1 MKLARRLR
9 MIVCSIAL
17 FSIFSGHAPI
27 AVDAQDPVLN
37 EKVYL
42 PIISKAAT
50 TVCRFGIV
58 AIPGNPGYEINFADL
73 RVGGFIDGNAQSGRT
88 FPQGVDYVHVIPV
101 GGATFDDTARAAAAA
116 ALAAANPKGY
126 WQIGNKPDAAFQD
139 PTGKY
144 TDNLTAEEYAH
155 RYYVIAT
162 AIKQADPNAEIGF
175 GAIMQPTPIRLRYME
190 RARMALVL
198 EAGGNYPVADGL
210 IDFWSINVYILNE
223 IPGQWGIGV
232 PKGFENDHA
241 DAIEIKNFSDTY
253 SIDKFTL
260 WVRTMRNW
268 MRDRS
273 QKDKALWIS
282 EYGSLFPPIDPPGG
296 PDYANVS
303 DEDTAN
309 YMLQTFDYLNSATN
323 TTSGMPLDNYR
334 LVQRWFWYSLNGH
347 RYFFGGTI
355 YDPDNYSTLTT
366 VGHEFID
373 YMAPLPLEGT
383 CRP

>member
-1 MKLARRLR
+1 MKFARRLW
-9 MIVCSIAL
+9 IILCTIAL
-17 FSIFSGHAPI
+17 VGLFPGNAHFT
-27 AVDAQDPVLN
+27 VEAQGPELN
-37 EKVYL
+37 QKVYL
-42 PIISKAAT
+42 PLVSKAAT
-50 TVCRFGIV
+50 TVCRFGIS
-58 AIPGNPGYEINFADL
+58 AIPGNSGYDINFSAL
-73 RVGGFIDGNAQSGRT
+73 RVGGFIDGNAEAGRT
-88 FPQGVDYVHVIPV
+88 FAQGVDYLHVIPV
-101 GGATFDDTARAAAAA
+101 GGATFDDTARAAAAST
-116 ALAAANPKGY
+116 LAAANPKGY

-162 AIKQADPNAEIGF
+162 AIKQADPTAKIGF

-198 EAGGNYPVADGL
+198 EAGGNFPVADSL

-241 DAIEIKNFSDTY
+241 DAIEITDFTDTY

-273 QKDKALWIS
+273 QKDKALWIT
-282 EYGSLFPPIDPPGG
+282 EYGSLFPPVDPPGG

-303 DEDTAN
+303 DEDTAS

-323 TTSGMPLDNYR
+323 LNTGMPLDNYR

-347 RYFFGGTI
+347 RYFFGGTV
-355 YDPDNYSTLTT
+355 YDPDNANALTL
-366 VGHEFID
+366 VGQEFID
-373 YMAPLPLEGT
+373 YMNPLPLEGT
-383 CRP
+383 CLP